1 MSGSSPHGPAVLARA
16 FAIAA
21 HAGQVD
27 KAGNPYRGHVERV
40 ALRVQRAGYS
50 AEHVAAAWLHDT
62 IEDCPGVDTALLA
75 DVGFGP
81 DVIAAVEA
89 LTKRPADGDRP
100 KESHADAVRRAC
112 ADPIA
117 RVIKA
122 ADVADNS
129 DPARL
134 EILPTELRERL
145 TAKYAAAREL
155 LDELGAPRFD
165 RDAS

>member
-1 MSGSSPHGPAVLARA
+1 MTDSHAGLAAIARA
-16 FAIAA
+16 FAIGA

-40 ALRVQRAGYS
+40 AGRVAAAGYG
-50 AEHVAAAWLHDT
+50 EEQQAAAWLHDT
-62 IEDCPGVDTALLA
+62 IEDCPGIDAALLA
-75 DVGFGP
+75 EVGFSP
-81 DVIAAVEA
+81 DVAAAVEA
-89 LTKRPADGDRP
+89 LTKRPATDEQP
-100 KESHADAVRRAC
+100 KEEHLDAVRRAC

-117 RVIKA
+117 KVVKA

-134 EILPTELRERL
+134 SVLPDDLRERL
-145 TAKYAAAREL
+145 TEKYTRARAL

-165 RDAS
+165 GTSA